1 MKRAFTLI
9 ELMLVVAV
17 LAILITIVATAASGA
32 IKSARERRRDTMAAV
47 LREGIAT
54 YYARNGKW
62 PGGIESKAENGD
74 NHTFTGG
81 EADSIFR
88 VVVKGSVGRKNP
100 YLDPHA
106 LFVAPSGVSDGKSY
120 GAPFME
126 VRKKNTPPHLRRLN
140 VESMSFGYQDPSTG
154 RFRRYAVYYN
164 AASDSV
170 EVKW

>member
-1 MKRAFTLI
+1 MKKGFTLI

-32 IKSARERRRDTMAAV
+32 IKSARERRRDAMAVV

-62 PGGIESKAENGD
+62 PGGIESKAESGD
-74 NHTFTGG
+74 SHTFSGS
-81 EADSIFR
+81 EADAVFR
-88 VVVKGSVGRKNP
+88 EVVKGSVGRKNP
-100 YLDPHA
+100 YLDPHS
-106 LFVAPSGVSDGKSY
+106 LMVAPSGVADGKSY

-126 VRKKNTPPHLRRLN
+126 VRKKNPPPHLRRLG
-140 VESMSFGYQDPSTG
+140 VESMSFGYQDPSSG
-154 RFRRYAVYYN
+154 RFRRYSIYYN